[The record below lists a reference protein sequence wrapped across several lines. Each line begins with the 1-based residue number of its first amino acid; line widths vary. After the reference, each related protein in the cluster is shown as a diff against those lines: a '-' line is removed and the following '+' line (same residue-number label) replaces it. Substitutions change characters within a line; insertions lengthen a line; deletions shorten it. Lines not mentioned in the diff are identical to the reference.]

1 MPDGLSAAVRRVGRG
16 WSASVSHAYYR
27 IKCAVV
33 LVLQRGTATST
44 AFRMNTAMCSPL
56 PNERVSRR
64 MGGDDWAKRK
74 FCDLAFHRRLNFP
87 TGLSAFTANR
97 CGCMA
102 SVRGSTLH
110 GGGSH
115 PPELLSSMDM
125 PRGRVDGV
133 ARPSSP
139 HGRGAYSP

>member
-1 MPDGLSAAVRRVGRG
+1 MKMPDGLSAAVRRVGRG

-27 IKCAVV
+27 IQCAVV

-56 PNERVSRR
+56 PNERVSWWKID
-64 MGGDDWAKRK
+64 GDWLKRK

-87 TGLSAFTANR
+87 TGSSASQPIGAAA
-97 CGCMA
+97 GQ
-102 SVRGSTLH
+102 

-115 PPELLSSMDM
+115 PSEVLRSMDM